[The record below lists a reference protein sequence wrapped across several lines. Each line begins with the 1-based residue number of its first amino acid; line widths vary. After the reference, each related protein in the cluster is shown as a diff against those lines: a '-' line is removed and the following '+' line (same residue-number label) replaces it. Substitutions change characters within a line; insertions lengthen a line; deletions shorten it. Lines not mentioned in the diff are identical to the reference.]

1 MRQLPFLI
9 LFALALS
16 LGGCASSPTTA
27 VCARVSSFEPRPEF
41 ALPQHRKS
49 LRRKIASHPRV
60 SHQVTALQQLPKED
74 TPEPRPTST
83 EWWMRENARLGKAI
97 IICRGCLPAT
107 TANPSLPK
115 PAVMSSKSDLQATP
129 AGSTN
134 PLEGSIGVETR
145 DQPDPSK

>member
-1 MRQLPFLI
+1 MRQLPFFM
-9 LFALALS
+9 LFVLALG
-16 LGGCASSPTTA
+16 LGGCASGPTTA

-49 LRRKIASHPRV
+49 LRRMTASHHHRV
-60 SHQVTALQQLPKED
+60 SHQVAALPQRPKDD

-107 TANPSLPK
+107 TANASLPK
-115 PAVMSSKSDLQATP
+115 PAALSSQPDLQAIPT
-129 AGSTN
+129 GSLN
-134 PLEGSIGVETR
+134 RLEGSIGVETR
-145 DQPDPSK
+145 DQP